1 MNRRWAFDGRWHGRS
16 VRRAMI
22 GLCSGVAAVLRLVGP
37 AGAQEVVKFGDVPTV
52 ANVGVYVAMEK
63 GFFARQGIR
72 IETERFA
79 SAGKM
84 NTALSTG
91 QLDGAVGSASAGLFN
106 AVAGGADIRIV
117 IGTGVLRPGSS
128 YVVLVLRKDM
138 AEGGKIKQVRDL
150 KGLKLA
156 AFAKGT
162 ITDYVLDEIL
172 AYGGISQKDV
182 DVQYL
187 APPNIVKALAGKAID
202 GGILAEPWVAK
213 AELEGVAVRFALTD
227 PVASLKDQQTAT
239 ILFGGKFVRER
250 RETARRFVQAYLE
263 GVGYYTERGGT
274 KDEEIV
280 GILAKATGADQ
291 ESLRRATAVVLAR
304 DGRPDAAGLAKM
316 QEWFLRRGLQERKMA
331 IDQVVDLQFFPR

>member
-1 MNRRWAFDGRWHGRS
+1 MARTGEGDRT
-16 VRRAMI
+16 VRRALAV
-22 GLCSGVAAVLRLVGP
+22 GLAVAAALVGAFGP
-37 AGAQEVVKFGDVPTV
+37 AARAQEMVKFGDVPTV
-52 ANVGVYVAMEK
+52 ANAGLYVAMER
-63 GFFARQGIR
+63 GLFARQGIR

-128 YVVLVLRKDM
+128 YVVLVLRRDL

-227 PVASLKDQQTAT
+227 LVPSLKDQQTAT
-239 ILFGGKFVRER
+239 ILFGGKFAREKQ
-250 RETARRFVQAYLE
+250 ETAQRFVQAYLE
-263 GVGYYTERGGT
+263 GVAYYTERGGT

-280 GILAKATGADQ
+280 GILAKVIGADK
-291 ESLRRATAVVLAR
+291 ESLRRATPVVLAR
-304 DGRPDAAGLAKM
+304 DGRPDAEGLAKM
-316 QEWFLRRGLQERKMA
+316 QEWFLRRGFQEKRMA